1 MASADPGEQAAD
13 VSAIAHDKRTE
24 GFSGADLSNLVREAG
39 LAVMREWREKNLSA
53 AGTGTGQQVK
63 WSPPAILAR
72 HFEAALARVRPS
84 VALED
89 RQRHGRVHQRIR
101 EGMGAIQA
109 LNLR

>member
-1 MASADPGEQAAD
+1 MILEDP
-13 VSAIAHDKRTE
+13 T
-24 GFSGADLSNLVREAG
+24 REAG

-53 AGTGTGQQVK
+53 AGTGQQVK

-89 RQRHGRVHQRIR
+89 RQRYGRVHQRIR